1 MDKMK
6 NSDFLFGVFWGI
18 NQTTIF
24 FCVVWLLL
32 IAGALLWLNFDE
44 NSNFLFYIWAS
55 SCLVWSCFFYSWYFT
70 LLELCLLESIK
81 MEIVFNCLPFLLSIS
96 GVHLLN
102 IFQEECLSH
111 ILCRPG
117 NQRMQK
123 SVWYLPSD
131 SFLSDIDTSCPQV
144 AFVAKTQRL
153 QIRQISKMR
162 GSKFD
167 GHRKPNSF
175 IFSTADCLSVY
186 IGISCIGISS
196 MKWSRP

>member
-1 MDKMK
+1 
-6 NSDFLFGVFWGI
+6 
-18 NQTTIF
+18 
-24 FCVVWLLL
+24 
-32 IAGALLWLNFDE
+32 
-44 NSNFLFYIWAS
+44 
-55 SCLVWSCFFYSWYFT
+55 
-70 LLELCLLESIK
+70 

-131 SFLSDIDTSCPQV
+131 WFLSDIDTSCPQV
-144 AFVAKTQRL
+144 AFVVKTQRL

-162 GSKFD
+162 A
-167 GHRKPNSF
+167 PNSICISNPIVLYFPLQTVCLF
-175 IFSTADCLSVY
+175 ILEYLVSEFLLWNEVDHKQRKVGRPNYCQKQIFRWVVKYLHSTISVK
-186 IGISCIGISS
+186 IGWLHLVLGIHF
-196 MKWSRP
+196 WTLNQF